1 MYFIIREIKFIWVWS
16 CLCIFIF
23 LRIFCRGVIKAVSYD
38 VITALFSREIWMR
51 ITWKFCFFGKTRV
64 SFWDRVKW
72 WWCRLKPDFLSNSDI
87 FLPSPYQLTPRI
99 SKRLF
104 TPSKFSH
111 DTDFQTDIMLNNSH
125 DTCTHKISL
134 WSKFL
139 HSPSTDTFSKKKS
152 IKFIY
157 NIRNRNTS

>member
-1 MYFIIREIKFIWVWS
+1 MTSLLLCSQGKSEWELRENFVFWVKHEFRFPIFSFVKFIIFSV
-16 CLCIFIF
+16 
-23 LRIFCRGVIKAVSYD
+23 LRFWWETSNYD
-38 VITALFSREIWMR
+38 PGFESN
-51 ITWKFCFFGKTRV
+51 F
-64 SFWDRVKW
+64 DRVKW